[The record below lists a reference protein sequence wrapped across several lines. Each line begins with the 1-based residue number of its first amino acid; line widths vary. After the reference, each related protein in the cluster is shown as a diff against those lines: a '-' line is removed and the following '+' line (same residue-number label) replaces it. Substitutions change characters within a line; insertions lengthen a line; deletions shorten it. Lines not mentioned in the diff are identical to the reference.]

1 MSKKPIQEAVL
12 FRTSSGSDVQCSGG
26 TIAIAGLRP
35 VSKKDITGIFQVK
48 YRPEVVQV
56 VTVAGTS
63 YTPTS
68 ATRYAVQVY
77 DPTRVISGYTESPK
91 IYSYTTP
98 VDVTTIGAT
107 AALQREAISLA
118 LVAAINADPSN
129 HTTAA
134 SLGTGTG
141 FTVTDNGGYY
151 PVFSQTMTNIKGI
164 SSVSPLTNSD
174 GTGFASTNVSVT
186 TAGVYSFGVGSKLAE
201 EKPVISATYGNLI
214 SGVLM
219 APPVTINKEPAVSGQ
234 NYDGF
239 CITSMKEVEA
249 IPVGGQYAY
258 QVRTQWVFV
267 DNGTGS
273 STANLAGFKSFE
285 RAFLANLFQFYGTDT
300 ASIYWM
306 GSNGVTCG
314 GLNTGLASGVSLDQ
328 NSIHF
333 GNGFATAYYPLG
345 TSTLVAL
352 TSGNDGVNC
361 VLDATSGEGVE
372 LSASAWANSL
382 KSAIVGKTAF
392 SVYAKVTVDD
402 VSGVNPMWVGFR
414 KKAAANTTY
423 TAYSDF
429 AFIGLGNATG
439 DIFTS
444 TEING
449 AGNTNTDTTQNW
461 ADAETH
467 TLEVRVSISGA
478 VTFFLDGYKPTV
490 TQAITLDAG
499 DEMIPVFCY
508 ALQTSDIGTPSVLE
522 GAFLTTDQWRG

>member
-56 VTVAGTS
+56 VTVAGTA

-77 DPTRVISGYTESPK
+77 DPTRVISGYTETPK
-91 IYSYTTP
+91 IYSFTTP
-98 VDVTTIGAT
+98 ASVTTLGAT
-107 AALQREAISLA
+107 AALQREAIHLA
-118 LVAAINADPSN
+118 LVAAINADPTN

-134 SLGTGTG
+134 SLGTGSG
-141 FTVTDNGGYY
+141 FTVTDDGGYY

-164 SSVSPLTNSD
+164 SSVSPLTNND
-174 GTGFASTNVSVT
+174 GTGFASNNVAVT
-186 TAGVYSFGVGSKLAE
+186 TEGVYSFGVGSKLAE

-258 QVRTQWVFV
+258 QIRTQWVFV

-285 RAFLANLFQFYGTDT
+285 RAFLANLFQFYGTDV

-314 GLNTGLASGVSLDQ
+314 GLATGLASGVSLDQ

-345 TSTLVAL
+345 TATNVAL

-372 LSASAWANSL
+372 LSASSWANSL
-382 KSAIVGKTAF
+382 KSAVVGKTAF
-392 SVYAKVTVDD
+392 SVYAKVTIDD
-402 VSGVNPMWVGFR
+402 VTGVNPMWVGFR
-414 KKAAANTTY
+414 KKAAANATY
-423 TAYSDF
+423 TSYTDY

-444 TEING
+444 TEINS

-478 VTFFLDGYKPTV
+478 VTFFLDGYKPVV

-508 ALQTSDIGTPSVLE
+508 ALQATDIGTPSVLE